1 MCAPLADTLDG
12 CDALAAPRPS
22 CGSKSSSLRLPPGS
36 GQSAKSNELSSPDCL
51 GRRAGQFTFFGV
63 ERSPL
68 SPLFVSSSSDDGE
81 PLTLEPDG
89 LTSLRCLLPVP
100 LSDLLLRERCIRNAA
115 KATSAQHATVPPT
128 AMPINAP
135 VPSTLDDSVSAKS
148 SKPAESAVFEAV
160 TETSVDVLALAEVDA
175 TLPVLEVADAAILL
189 LIAEGTSV
197 ADAAMEPTP
206 DGVMLEGVS
215 DITLVPLEVATEVDV
230 DADTAVVLE
239 ALG

>member
-1 MCAPLADTLDG
+1 
-12 CDALAAPRPS
+12 
-22 CGSKSSSLRLPPGS
+22 
-36 GQSAKSNELSSPDCL
+36 
-51 GRRAGQFTFFGV
+51 
-63 ERSPL
+63 
-68 SPLFVSSSSDDGE
+68 
-81 PLTLEPDG
+81 
-89 LTSLRCLLPVP
+89 
-100 LSDLLLRERCIRNAA
+100 
-115 KATSAQHATVPPT
+115 
-128 AMPINAP
+128 MPINAP

-148 SKPAESAVFEAV
+148 SKPAESAVCEAV

-197 ADAAMEPTP
+197 MESKPDVAML
-206 DGVMLEGVS
+206 DGVS